1 MDPRVDRAM
10 NLLRRNSLIYIHSQP
25 RPTNAIS
32 EKWAVCGISGH
43 DNSDVDKESMVRPT
57 YAGHTDGATF
67 AGLPPGL
74 DIGSARR
81 DQDSIGARL

>member
-32 EKWAVCGISGH
+32 EKWAVCAISGH

-57 YAGHTDGATF
+57 YARIPTVP
-67 AGLPPGL
+67 LSL
-74 DIGSARR
+74 GSRPA
-81 DQDSIGARL
+81 ST